1 MNKSFTNCLRAVFFF
16 LMLLVTS
23 VGMAQQACP
32 GFRTYTQGGWGS
44 TPQGNNPG
52 TFLRNNFATAFPNG
66 LTIGCNNTLKLTTA
80 TAVRNFL
87 PNGTTPFAL
96 SSGNLINPTKTNYS
110 NVFAGQMVALALN
123 LGFDNT
129 FANFASSAANL
140 KDLEISSGPFAG
152 MGVQELFDAANA
164 KIGGCSSINRSF
176 SEFNS
181 AIDKINN
188 SYDNGVIKSSFLVC
202 PLKATCNTVA
212 VSCFGGSNGTM
223 RVDAT
228 DGVPPYSYSWSAG
241 GVGNVS
247 SSSSLS
253 AGTYTVTVTD
263 AVGRIVTTSCTITE
277 PTLLVA
283 SDDHSNVSCNGGSN
297 GSVSLSFNGGTSPY
311 SVSFNGGAFVA
322 QTSGVSYSSLSAGTY
337 SWTVKDAN
345 GCEQSGSE
353 TVTEPTAIIAIASH
367 NNVLCNGGSTG
378 SISVSFDG
386 GTSPYTFSFNG
397 GEFASLASPAAY
409 SSLVAGSYSWTVKDA
424 NGCEQSGSETVTE
437 PTALVASDDHSNVL
451 CNGGSTGSVTV
462 SFDGGT
468 TPYTVSFNGGEFAS
482 QTSPAAYSS
491 LVAGSFSWTVK
502 DANGCEQ
509 SGSETVTEPTAL
521 QASSA
526 HTNVSCNGMTDGTV
540 TLTFSGATAPYYVS
554 FDNGLNSPRPEI
566 IAPMFEIEQAPV
578 KDLLQDE
585 EGIDVAI
592 TNEEV
597 IIEDNTSNQTDNS
610 IPAPA
615 PANNFVEQE
624 SPVTYSNLAVGSYN
638 WVVKDAN
645 GCALAGSED
654 VGQPDS
660 LKARINIDLPVSC
673 NSLCDA
679 QLSVAVTGGNGGNS
693 FLWSDSSTNAVRSS
707 LCNGTYGG
715 VNVTDSK
722 GCTAFA
728 GPITV
733 TNPPVIDIIHASIND
748 TDCTDS
754 LCNGAA
760 IVRITGGVAP
770 YSFKWSINGTITNSS
785 TSDSIGGLCP
795 NNSIS
800 LVVKDAS
807 GCKNDIDYGII
818 NCGDNPPCIGCE
830 PNDSL
835 ICAPLRTYSQG
846 GWGATNNP
854 AKNYMHANFA
864 SAFPNGLTIGCGSK
878 KISLTTAQAVT
889 DFLPSGSTSR
899 VLNNGTLVNP
909 GTSYKNVLAGQL
921 VAAVL
926 STTFDAYDTTFAA
939 GRNSLGSMIF
949 IDAPFAGMTVDQ
961 LIAEANNII
970 GGCSSNYTTSQ
981 MQIALNNFNL
991 NYDGTGVDNYHLK
1004 CSTTTSTN
1012 RINPNMIATTI
1023 NSMLYPNPASTEV
1036 AVTVSGNNGE
1046 IATVALYDLAGR
1058 LLTSKRVVI
1067 NSILTQC
1074 KLNVANIQSQTC
1086 VVKITKAGVTTSSKL
1101 VIQH

>member
-1 MNKSFTNCLRAVFFF
+1 MNKSFTNCLRAVFFS
-16 LMLLVTS
+16 LMLLVTT
-23 VGMAQQACP
+23 VVMAQQACP

-96 SSGNLINPTKTNYS
+96 PAGNLVNPTKTSYS

-123 LGFDNT
+123 IGFDN
-129 FANFASSAANL
+129 AIPSFASSSANL

-164 KIGGCSSINRSF
+164 KIGGCSTLNNSH
-176 SEFNS
+176 SEFNA

-202 PLKATCNTVA
+202 PLKATCNTMP
-212 VSCFGGSNGTM
+212 VSCYGGSNGTM
-223 RVDAT
+223 RIDAT
-228 DGVPPYSYSWSAG
+228 DGVPPYSYSWSAD

-297 GSVSLSFNGGTSPY
+297 GSVSLSFSGGTSPY

-353 TVTEPTAIIAIASH
+353 EVTEPTALAATDDHSNVSCFGGNNGSVTINLNGGTSPYTVSFNGSEFNAQSSPASYSSLIAGTYSWTVKDANGCEQSSSEEVTEPTALAATDDH
-367 NNVLCNGGSTG
+367 TNVLCNGGSTG
-378 SISVSFDG
+378 SVTVSFNG
-386 GTSPYTFSFNG
+386 GTSPFTVSFNG
-397 GEFASLASPAAY
+397 GAFETQSSPAAY
-409 SSLVAGSYSWTVKDA
+409 SSLAAGTYSWTVKDA
-424 NGCEQSGSETVTE
+424 NGCEQSGSEE
-437 PTALVASDDHSNVL
+437 
-451 CNGGSTGSVTV
+451 
-462 SFDGGT
+462 
-468 TPYTVSFNGGEFAS
+468 
-482 QTSPAAYSS
+482 
-491 LVAGSFSWTVK
+491 
-502 DANGCEQ
+502 
-509 SGSETVTEPTAL
+509 VTEPTAL
-521 QASSA
+521 QASSV
-526 HTNVSCNGMTDGTV
+526 HTNVSCNGMTDGSV

-554 FDNGLNSPRPEI
+554 FDNGFNTPRPEI
-566 IAPMFEIEQAPV
+566 IAPIFDIEELNTPI

-585 EGIDVAI
+585 EGIDIA
-592 TNEEV
+592 TSEEEV
-597 IIEDNTSNQTDNS
+597 ITEDNTSNEIDNN
-610 IPAPA
+610 IPVPVY
-615 PANNFVEQE
+615 NFVEQA
-624 SPVTYSNLAVGSYN
+624 SPVIYSGLPVGSYN

-645 GCALAGSED
+645 GCSLAGSED

-660 LKARINIDLPVSC
+660 LKASINIDLPVSC

-679 QLSVAVTGGNGGNS
+679 QLSVVVTGGNGGNTY
-693 FLWSDSSTNAVRSS
+693 LWNDNSTNAVKSS
-707 LCNGTYGG
+707 LCNGVYGG
-715 VNVTDSK
+715 VTVTDSK
-722 GCTAFA
+722 GCTATA
-728 GPITV
+728 DAVTI
-733 TNPPVIDIIHASIND
+733 TNPPVIDIVHASIND

-754 LCNGAA
+754 LCNGGAKA
-760 IVRITGGVAP
+760 IVTGGVAP
-770 YSFKWSINGTITNSS
+770 YSYMWSIDGIITTTS

-795 NNSIS
+795 DNAIS

-807 GCKNDIDYGII
+807 GCKVDIDYGSI
-818 NCGDNPPCIGCE
+818 NCGDNPPCVGCE

-835 ICAPLRTYSQG
+835 TCAPLLTYSQG

-854 AKNYMHANFA
+854 AKNYLHANFTA
-864 SAFPNGLTIGCGSK
+864 AFPNGLTIGCGSK

-889 DFLPSGSTSR
+889 DFLPSGSSAR
-899 VLNNGTLVNP
+899 ILNSGTLVNP
-909 GTSYKNVLAGQL
+909 GISYKNILAGQL

-926 STTFDAYDTTFAA
+926 SSTFDTYDTTFAA
-939 GRNSLGSMIF
+939 GYNSLGDMIY
-949 IDAPFAGMTVDQ
+949 IDAPFTGMTVNQ
-961 LIAEANNII
+961 LIAEANNVI
-970 GGCSSNYTTSQ
+970 GGCASSFTPAQ
-981 MQIALNNFNL
+981 MNIALNNLNL
-991 NYDGTGVDNYHLK
+991 NYDGVNVDNHHLK

-1012 RINPNMIATTI
+1012 RINPNMIAKA
-1023 NSMLYPNPASTEV
+1023 NNMLYPNPASTEV
-1036 AVTVSGNNGE
+1036 AVAVAGNMGE
-1046 IATVALYDLAGR
+1046 VATVALYDLAGR
-1058 LLTSKRVVI
+1058 LLISKKVTVNGTS
-1067 NSILTQC
+1067 TQC
-1074 KLNVANIQSQTC
+1074 KLNVSNIQSQTC
-1086 VVKITKAGVTTSSKL
+1086 VVKITKGGVTTSTKL
-1101 VIQH
+1101 VVQH